1 MPNITIS
8 INGINVQSKQSM
20 NVLGVQFDAQLNWS
34 EQVSRVTTKAKQ
46 SLHAIRIIKKY
57 FSHSE
62 IRALITSNFYSILF
76 YNSEIWHLPTLSPS
90 NKQKLLSCSANA
102 LKLCTIGG
110 GSGMSFENIHLINK
124 RAAPEKMCLY
134 KHSIQLFKLYNST
147 QQSTEW
153 LHLNLQQ
160 NFNSRV
166 NKFLISNYG
175 QFKIGKNIMTNRLT
189 CINNKVELNWLNLSL
204 VAFKLKC
211 KALFYLSN
219 EIWLLIKSK
228 IQNQCVPTKLITTIS
243 IMLIY

>member
-1 MPNITIS
+1 MLVCVIIFGRAHKGKR
-8 INGINVQSKQSM
+8 IAVCIYY
-20 NVLGVQFDAQLNWS
+20 FQLLRS
-34 EQVSRVTTKAKQ
+34 AK
-46 SLHAIRIIKKY
+46 
-57 FSHSE
+57 
-62 IRALITSNFYSILF
+62 
-76 YNSEIWHLPTLSPS
+76 
-90 NKQKLLSCSANA
+90 
-102 LKLCTIGG
+102 
-110 GSGMSFENIHLINK
+110 FENIHLINK

-211 KALFYLSN
+211 KALFLS
-219 EIWLLIKSK
+219 
-228 IQNQCVPTKLITTIS
+228 
-243 IMLIY
+243 

>member
-1 MPNITIS
+1 
-8 INGINVQSKQSM
+8 
-20 NVLGVQFDAQLNWS
+20 
-34 EQVSRVTTKAKQ
+34 
-46 SLHAIRIIKKY
+46 
-57 FSHSE
+57 
-62 IRALITSNFYSILF
+62 
-76 YNSEIWHLPTLSPS
+76 
-90 NKQKLLSCSANA
+90 
-102 LKLCTIGG
+102 
-110 GSGMSFENIHLINK
+110 
-124 RAAPEKMCLY
+124 MCLY